1 MSGKSS
7 TFATDFASN
16 KHKIMKKVVLLLALC
31 LMGMGVKAQQSLPQ
45 WAQDLVTQNPGVIDS
60 VRMIPVNVDSLE
72 EWLMSM
78 SDLVTRSYLVYYH
91 QPRKHSEPSGEQF
104 PLRAVIIVYN
114 DANPTTATNVLT
126 IGGYSLSSGLAEMPD
141 IFVAKDD
148 KSALFEIAGRYHGN
162 CIMPEYRYFQYS
174 SPVRCY
180 EKLEDLRSEEAAED
194 FHNLIEALKK
204 VLKGKWAVTGG
215 SKGGTATLAQHAFHP
230 EDADIFVPY
239 VAPFFNTTKDTA
251 MAHYW
256 YNNGW
261 NKEYLDMF
269 MNMRKTMLFR
279 MDTIYPIY
287 YQLIKTEEITDNEVY
302 GSYLANTALFG
313 YEEHVSQDTAFI
325 RKTIAYNSSVMNTYN
340 VKEYND
346 TVYAIM
352 LKNDMFQLKYFG
364 DNLTWLRDSVNNQ
377 APSCPRGMRRVGRS
391 PRSVPESEWWG
402 GGVIGKSE
410 KAYEYQAKTELG
422 YYDFRLDQIV
432 GQEVGP
438 AWNAV
443 YKQYVGNMMD
453 FTSPCFKDFPF
464 DPSLY
469 NRMMTT
475 TQSATKP
482 IVFIYGEDDC
492 WTGAAI
498 KDEFVN
504 GTNVKKFILPAQNH
518 YATFSANT
526 DMAKSNAIRA
536 ILDGVF
542 GDPQGI
548 ESFSAE
554 PVKRGEKIFRDGQ
567 LLIIRDGR
575 TYNVLGTEIK

>member
-1 MSGKSS
+1 
-7 TFATDFASN
+7 
-16 KHKIMKKVVLLLALC
+16 MKKVVLLLALC

-45 WAQDLVTQNPGVIDS
+45 WAQDLVTQNPGVIDL
-60 VRMIPVNVDSLE
+60 VRMIPINVDSLE
-72 EWLMSM
+72 EWQMSM

-91 QPRKHSEPSGEQF
+91 QPRKHSEPNGEQF

-126 IGGYSLSSGLAEMPD
+126 IGGYSLSSGWLEMPD
-141 IFVAKDD
+141 IFVAKDE
-148 KSALFEIAGRYHGN
+148 KSSNFEIAGRYHGN

-239 VAPFFNTTKDTA
+239 VAPFFNTTRDTTLS
-251 MAHYW
+251 HYW

-269 MNMRKTMLFR
+269 MNIRKNLLFR
-279 MDTIYPIY
+279 LDTIYPLY
-287 YQLIKTEEITDNEVY
+287 YQLVKTQENTDAEVY
-302 GSYLANTALFG
+302 GSYLANSALLG
-313 YEEHVSQDTAFI
+313 YEEHVSQDTASL
-325 RKTIAYNSSVMNTYN
+325 RKSIAFNSRVMGIYGIP
-340 VKEYND
+340 EYND
-346 TVYAIM
+346 TVFAIM
-352 LKNDMFQLKYFG
+352 VKSGMFQLDHFG
-364 DNLTWLRDSVNNQ
+364 ELLTWLRDATGNQ
-377 APSCPRGMRRVGRS
+377 APSFPRGARRIGRL
-391 PRSVPESEWWG
+391 PRSVPEGEWWPS
-402 GGVIGKSE
+402 GVGVQE
-410 KAYEYQAKTELG
+410 RAYEYQAKTELG
-422 YYDFRLDQIV
+422 YYDCRLDEIV
-432 GQEVGP
+432 GQELAP

-443 YKQYVGNMMD
+443 YRQYVGNMLD
-453 FTSPCFKDFPF
+453 FTAPCFKDFPF
-464 DPSLY
+464 DASLY
-469 NRMMTT
+469 SRMMSA

-536 ILDGVF
+536 ILDGVL
-542 GDPQGI
+542 GAPQGL
-548 ESFSAE
+548 EMFSDQ
-554 PVKRGEKIFRDGQ
+554 PSVTRGQKLFKDGQ

>member
-1 MSGKSS
+1 
-7 TFATDFASN
+7 
-16 KHKIMKKVVLLLALC
+16 MKKVVLLLALC

-45 WAQDLVTQNPGVIDS
+45 WAQDLVTQNPDVIDS
-60 VRMIPVNVDSLE
+60 VRLIPVNVDSLE
-72 EWLMSM
+72 EWQMSM

-126 IGGYSLSSGLAEMPD
+126 IGGYSLSSGWLEMPD
-141 IFVAKDD
+141 IFVAKDE
-148 KSALFEIAGRYHGN
+148 KSSNFEIAGRYHGN

-239 VAPFFNTTKDTA
+239 VAPFFNTTRDTTLS
-251 MAHYW
+251 HYW

-269 MNMRKTMLFR
+269 MNIRKNLLFR
-279 MDTIYPIY
+279 LDTIYPLY
-287 YQLIKTEEITDNEVY
+287 YQLVKTQENTDAEVY
-302 GSYLANTALFG
+302 GSYLANSALLG
-313 YEEHVSQDTAFI
+313 YEEHVSQDTASL
-325 RKTIAYNSSVMNTYN
+325 RKSIAFNSRVMGIYGIP
-340 VKEYND
+340 EYND
-346 TVYAIM
+346 TVFAIM
-352 LKNDMFQLKYFG
+352 VKSGMFQLDHFG
-364 DNLTWLRDSVNNQ
+364 ELLTWLRDSTGNQ
-377 APSCPRGMRRVGRS
+377 APSFPRGARRIGRL
-391 PRSVPESEWWG
+391 PRSVPEGEWWPS
-402 GGVIGKSE
+402 GVGVQE
-410 KAYEYQAKTELG
+410 RAYEYQAKTELG
-422 YYDFRLDQIV
+422 YYDCRLDEIV
-432 GQEVGP
+432 GQELAP

-443 YKQYVGNMMD
+443 YRQYVGNMLD
-453 FTSPCFKDFPF
+453 FTAPCFKDFPF

-536 ILDGVF
+536 ILDGVL
-542 GDPQGI
+542 GAPQGI
-548 ESFSAE
+548 EMFLDQPS
-554 PVKRGEKIFRDGQ
+554 VTRGQKLFRDGQ